1 MPKPVS
7 KLQVAEI
14 ARREMNPIIHVFPI
28 SVVVRSMTTDSNA
41 VLIKRLLLV
50 PPVPTPQ
57 KTKINPKLSRWS
69 LYPYP

>member
-28 SVVVRSMTTDSNA
+28 SVVVRSMTPDSNA

-57 KTKINPKLSRWS
+57 KTKINPKLSPWS